1 MDYVI
6 VRLGPDEGMTPEV
19 IADIGA
25 KVPGE
30 MIAALIVGASGETI
44 TVEERRVKPQ
54 GFGADTGI
62 DAILKD
68 YIAGEGIKL

>member
-19 IADIGA
+19 NAQVGG

-30 MIAALIVGASGETI
+30 MIAALVVGASREI
-44 TVEERRVKPQ
+44 IAVERGRVKPQ
-54 GFGADTGI
+54 
-62 DAILKD
+62 
-68 YIAGEGIKL
+68 